1 MTAALIRVAALN
13 RSFTVNEICFVI
25 PISNAQFERL
35 FSRMKS
41 VNTRTRCSLGSA
53 RLESLLRIG
62 QEGGELNETT
72 VLPAMKIW
80 DSNKIRRPNHRNS
93 DKN

>member
-1 MTAALIRVAALN
+1 MKRV
-13 RSFTVNEICFVI
+13 
-25 PISNAQFERL
+25 
-35 FSRMKS
+35 K
-41 VNTRTRCSLGSA
+41 TRTRCRLGSA
-53 RLESLLRIG
+53 RLESLLCIG
-62 QEGGELNETT
+62 QGGELNETT